1 MFTILSFYERD
12 GLLLLYFA
20 SLLELWLRELL
31 LLIGFDDVRPEFDET
46 DLLR

>member
-1 MFTILSFYERD
+1 MFTLLSFYDRD
-12 GLLLLYFA
+12 GLFLLYCA

-31 LLIGFDDVRPEFDET
+31 LLIGFDEVRPEFDET